1 MPIDEPLP
9 IVRRGSLKWLQ
20 MEMIACSV
28 KNFSLRYRH
37 AIFVEGVVDVQLH
50 GSDIKYTEK
59 PRYYRANGLSELVL
73 QSV

>member
-1 MPIDEPLP
+1 
-9 IVRRGSLKWLQ
+9 

-37 AIFVEGVVDVQLH
+37 ARFVEVEGVVDIQLH

-59 PRYYRANGLSELVL
+59 PRYYQPNGLSELVP
-73 QSV
+73 